1 MAESKEE
8 LKSLLMRVKEESEKA
23 SLKLNIK
30 KTKIMASGPITSRQ
44 IEGENVEAVKDFLF
58 LGSKI
63 TADGTPAMKLEDH
76 CFLAG
81 KL

>member
-8 LKSLLMRVKEESEKA
+8 LKSLLMRVKEESESV

-30 KTKIMASGPITSRQ
+30 KKKNTKIVASGPITSRQ
-44 IEGENVEAVKDFLF
+44 IEGENVEVVTDFLF

-63 TADGTPAMKLEDH
+63 RGRWLQPWN
-76 CFLAG
+76 
-81 KL
+81 

>member
-8 LKSLLMRVKEESEKA
+8 LKSLLMRVKEESESV

-30 KTKIMASGPITSRQ
+30 KKKNTKIVASGPITSRQ
-44 IEGENVEAVKDFLF
+44 IEGENVEVVTDFLF

-63 TADGTPAMKLEDH
+63 RGR
-76 CFLAG
+76 
-81 KL
+81 